1 MRNLLNLDTHR
12 FHFLPKVP
20 GGMKSNL
27 LVGIAIL
34 TGYFSIGQ
42 SVTGTIRDAETG
54 EAIIGATVMEKDT
67 ENNGTTTDFDGT
79 YMLTLETENPVLQVS
94 YVGYQSLEVPYTGQ
108 TTLDIELS
116 AGLVVDEVVVTALGV
131 TRERKAIGYA
141 TTSLDSRD
149 LSTTH
154 VTNVASALYGKAP
167 GVSIRTTPGGATSG
181 VNINIRGFSS
191 ITGSTQ
197 PLIVMD
203 GIPIR
208 SGDFDNTNYWGDQRI
223 RGNGLNDIN
232 PDDIASIDILKG
244 ASAAALYG
252 SEAVN
257 GVVLITTKSGRPG
270 QKGFGVDFNA
280 SYNTDRIAYLPR
292 YQNVRGP
299 GYYTSHA
306 DLGQDEEGF
315 IMVDTDGDGAGDT
328 RGLVNTTLNFGP
340 EFDGQPIL
348 SWDGVVRPYSAA
360 DNSYADLFQPSNGS
374 SLNLA
379 LSHVAE
385 KSSIRLSLTRQDN
398 GMISIGSKNERN
410 IGDLNTTFNVSD
422 KLKTTLNIKYINQ
435 YTHNRPYKV
444 DRMINNFSGMM
455 DRFESAD
462 WYFDKYE
469 TSQGYRFVTGTNAS
483 LTPDEN
489 IVYNGFKGDIA
500 DYVWRVKNNNSDEYS
515 NRVIASL
522 TQSWSITN
530 GLSLQGRVS
539 TDYTSNR
546 FENSSKTE
554 RPSTLYTNPG
564 GGFSLNNEVSSLL
577 YGDVLLTYQRDL
589 TQEIGMSVM
598 GGYTAQK
605 DLYTSVSRGT
615 NGGLSTENFFDLA
628 ASINT
633 PNSGSSRRTEVKD
646 AVLATLN
653 LSYSTYLYLEGTIR
667 RDRTSRISPLNNSFT
682 YPSINGSF
690 ILNEALDLPN
700 YVSFAKIRASYG
712 IVGNYPG
719 IYQANIAYNQN
730 TLGIQYMG
738 GQPIL
743 YTNISSSFGNDLIKP
758 EKKKEMEFGL
768 NVNLKTRF
776 DLDVSYYDAKIVD
789 QILPVTIPNTS
800 GASSVLTNIGILRNK
815 GVEVRLSADIIQQ
828 TNTYWSA
835 TINYAKNKN
844 VVEKLA
850 NNATELLH
858 ADFDGNAAQIR
869 SVVGRPMGDIYAHP
883 IKVNESGQSII
894 DANGLEVLDGDR
906 WEVYGNAMPD
916 FEGGFV
922 NNFAFKG
929 ITLDVIADFSVGSSI
944 MPTGV
949 YWLTSR
955 GLTEESLNYM
965 NAERGGLR
973 YYVNSEG
980 QGVQTTSESGPNGEP
995 VFDNGVILE
1004 GVLQNGEPNTNVI
1017 PQSLY
1022 YAATYNWGGPQYGNS
1037 QYFRYINKNN
1047 WFKVREIALGYR
1059 LPASMAARVG
1069 AQRLN
1074 LSVYGRNLFFIYRS
1088 IKDIDPEQ
1096 TTAGSRWLNNI
1107 NNAGNNP
1114 SFRSFGVTLNAGF

>member
-1 MRNLLNLDTHR
+1 MRILLNFDSGKILR
-12 FHFLPKVP
+12 WP
-20 GGMKSNL
+20 GFPVSVRTSIFFALALGMGF
-27 LVGIAIL
+27 VGIAQTI
-34 TGYFSIGQ
+34 
-42 SVTGTIRDAETG
+42 TGTIRDAESG
-54 EAIIGATVMEKDT
+54 EAIIGATVLEKGTD
-67 ENNGTTTDFDGT
+67 NNGTTTDFEGK
-79 YMLTLETENPVLQVS
+79 YSLTLQTTNPVLQIS
-94 YVGYQSLEVPYTGQ
+94 YVGYQTMEVSYSGQ
-108 TTLDIELS
+108 TPLDIELQ
-116 AGLVVDEVVVTALGV
+116 AGLVVNEVVVTALGV

-141 TTSLDSRD
+141 TTSLDARD

-208 SGDFDNTNYWGDQRI
+208 SGDFNNTDYWGDQRI

-257 GVVLITTKSGRPG
+257 GVVLITTKTGRAG

-280 SYNTDRIAYLPR
+280 SYNSDRIAYLPR

-306 DLGQDEEGF
+306 DLGQDENKF
-315 IMVDTDGDGAGDT
+315 IMVDTDGDGVGDT
-328 RGLVNTTLNFGP
+328 RGLVNTSLNFGP
-340 EFDGQPIL
+340 TFDGQPIL
-348 SWDGVVRPYSAA
+348 SWDGQVRPYVAA
-360 DNSYADLFQPSNGS
+360 KNSYADLFQPANGS
-374 SLNLA
+374 NLNLA
-379 LSHVAE
+379 LSHVSD

-398 GMISIGSKNERN
+398 EMISFGSKNERN
-410 IGDLNTTFNVSD
+410 IGDLNTTFNVSN
-422 KLKTTLNIKYINQ
+422 KLKTTINIKYINQ

-444 DRMINNFSGMM
+444 DRMINNFTGMM

-462 WYFDKYE
+462 WYFDKYQ
-469 TSQGYRFVTGTNAS
+469 TSLGYRFVTGTDAS
-483 LTPDEN
+483 LTPEEN
-489 IVYNGFKGDIA
+489 IIYNGFKGDIA
-500 DYVWRVKNNNSDEYS
+500 DYVWRVNNNLSDEYS

-522 TQSWSITN
+522 TQRWDIVT
-530 GLSLQGRVS
+530 GLNLQGRIS
-539 TDYTSNR
+539 TDYTSVR
-546 FENSSKTE
+546 FENRNKTE

-564 GGFSLNNEVSSLL
+564 GGFSLTNEVNSLI
-577 YGDVLLTYQRDL
+577 YGDVLLTYQRNV
-589 TQEIGMSVM
+589 TQDIGMSIM

-605 DLYTSVSRGT
+605 DLFTTINRGT

-633 PNSGSSRRTEVKD
+633 PNSGSSRRAEVKD
-646 AVLATLN
+646 AMLATLD
-653 LSYSTYLYLEGTIR
+653 LSYKTFLYLQGTIR
-667 RDRTSRISPLNNSFT
+667 RDRTSRISPLNNTFT
-682 YPSINGSF
+682 YPSVNGSL
-690 ILNEALDLPN
+690 ILNEAFNLPN
-700 YVSFAKIRASYG
+700 YISFAKLRASYG

-758 EKKKEMEFGL
+758 EKKKEMEFGI
-768 NVNLKTRF
+768 NVNIDTRF

-789 QILPVTIPNTS
+789 QILPVTIPNSS
-800 GASSVLTNIGILRNK
+800 GASSVLTNIGVLRNK
-815 GVEVRLSADIIQQ
+815 GVEVRLSADIVQKPNAIW
-828 TNTYWSA
+828 TA
-835 TINYAKNKN
+835 TINYAKNSN

-883 IKVNESGQSII
+883 VKVNENGQKII
-894 DANGLEVLDGDR
+894 DATGLEVLDGDR

-916 FEGGFV
+916 FEGGIV
-922 NNFAFKG
+922 NNFGFHG
-929 ITLDVIADFSVGSSI
+929 ITLDVIADFSVGGAI

-955 GLTEESLNYM
+955 GLTEESLNFM
-965 NAERGGLR
+965 NEERGGLR

-980 QGVQTTSESGPNGEP
+980 KGVQTTGDRGPNGEP
-995 VFDNGVILE
+995 VFDDGVLLE
-1004 GVLQNGEPNTNVI
+1004 GVLQSGEPNTNVI

-1037 QYFRYINKNN
+1037 QYYRYINENN
-1047 WFKVREIALGYR
+1047 WFKVREIALGYQ
-1059 LPASMAARVG
+1059 LPSTVAARVG

-1096 TTAGSRWLNNI
+1096 TTAGSRWINNI

-1114 SFRSFGVTLNAGF
+1114 SFRSFGVILKASF